1 MQKRR
6 MWHLS
11 QTNHVYPYKN
21 PPPLPLRQPGTEKDI
36 KKVEFS
42 GPKYEEPSNPH
53 SEIPPPLPPRQST
66 SEKDADIKQKTADQR
81 SNKTKIQQM
90 TSTKKSKN
98 GGQSFWRNLKQAK
111 VFSSSTMTAVNKNK
125 SPPPLP
131 PRIAANNDYS
141 NEFPRHLSSDV
152 SKEGKDSSSDD
163 IAPRPAFIPPPPA
176 PPPPPEIA
184 APVTRKFEVTSKV
197 KMRPFHWNKVS
208 ALMLYIDA
216 IGASKK
222 DDRQQTSILLHV
234 IGEQALDVYNT
245 FKWDEEGDHEGD
257 NMRLAKV
264 MAKLEKCCTPKTN
277 LTLERFH
284 FNNCCQQPGEGIDAY
299 LTRLKKHSKKCEF
312 GPLQDSLVKD
322 RLVCGIVA
330 NVTRER
336 LLREEDL
343 TLEKAVKICK
353 AAELVKEHLKELQ
366 STTPTVHAVQKN
378 PSAKPKPQGANR
390 KPQATAKPQ
399 NAPKGKPSCWKPRND
414 QQQQTSDKHHCRRC
428 DNWHVSGKCPVYG
441 ETCAYCRGK
450 NHFAK
455 CCFKKRAQGQVHT
468 VDNDESTDFFLDT
481 ITGHRY
487 KPLLHPATETLKTYN
502 HSQIIVKG
510 KCVVT
515 VDHAARKHKMLFFVV
530 PGDKQALLGRQACEQ
545 LGLVKVAC
553 AVTNQEQPKDP
564 NDNYANLLHE
574 YGDIFEGLGCLP
586 GMHPIIIDE
595 TAQPVVH
602 ACRKVP
608 FALHNGLKRELE
620 RMESLGVITR
630 VDEPTDWVNSLVVV
644 KKKNGD
650 IRVCMDPRDLNRA
663 IKREHY
669 KMPTHVMSQFAGA
682 SYYSKF
688 DASQGFWQLQLVE
701 KSSRLCTFN
710 TPFGRYR
717 YTRLPF
723 GISSAP
729 EVYHKTVH
737 QIFES
742 IDGVSTF
749 ADDIII
755 YGATK
760 EAHDRSLRLTL
771 ETARQVNLKLN
782 GSKCEIGVTQL
793 TFIDDLVTTDGVKPN
808 PNKVAAINNMPK
820 LENEQELQRFLG
832 MVTYLAKW
840 IAGLSQ
846 KSALLRALLKDD
858 NEWQRGPEQDSME

>member
-1 MQKRR
+1 MDV
-6 MWHLS
+6 L
-11 QTNHVYPYKN
+11 
-21 PPPLPLRQPGTEKDI
+21 PPP
-36 KKVEFS
+36 
-42 GPKYEEPSNPH
+42 
-53 SEIPPPLPPRQST
+53 
-66 SEKDADIKQKTADQR
+66 
-81 SNKTKIQQM
+81 
-90 TSTKKSKN
+90 
-98 GGQSFWRNLKQAK
+98 
-111 VFSSSTMTAVNKNK
+111 
-125 SPPPLP
+125 
-131 PRIAANNDYS
+131 
-141 NEFPRHLSSDV
+141 
-152 SKEGKDSSSDD
+152 
-163 IAPRPAFIPPPPA
+163 
-176 PPPPPEIA
+176 
-184 APVTRKFEVTSKV
+184 
-197 KMRPFHWNKVS
+197 S
-208 ALMLYIDA
+208 ALELTGNVAENWKRFKQRFQLYIDA

-245 FKWDEEGDHEGD
+245 FKWDEEGDQEGD
-257 NMRLAKV
+257 NMRLAK
-264 MAKLEKCCTPKTN
+264 
-277 LTLERFH
+277 
-284 FNNCCQQPGEGIDAY
+284 
-299 LTRLKKHSKKCEF
+299 
-312 GPLQDSLVKD
+312 DSLVKD

-353 AAELVKEHLKELQ
+353 AAELVKERSKELQ

-399 NAPKGKPSCWKPRND
+399 NAPKGKPSRWKPRND

-428 DNWHVSGKCPVYG
+428 DNWHVSGKCPAYG

-468 VDNDESTDFFLDT
+468 VDNDEYTDFFLDT
-481 ITGHRY
+481 ITVDSVKTQANDWIFPLAMNGTIIPVKLDTGAQVNILPETDFSRLKN
-487 KPLLHPATETLKTYN
+487 KPQLHPATETLKAYN

-515 VDHAARKHKMLFFVV
+515 VDHAARKPKVLFFVV
-530 PGDKQALLGRQACEQ
+530 PGDKQACEQ

-586 GMHPIIIDE
+586 GMHTIIIDE

-620 RMESLGVITR
+620 RMESLGVISR

-669 KMPTHVMSQFAGA
+669 KMPTREEVMSQFAGA
-682 SYYSKF
+682 SYYSKL
-688 DASQGFWQLQLVE
+688 DASQGFWQLQLDD

-710 TPFGRYR
+710 TPFGRFR

-771 ETARQVNLKLN
+771 ETARQVNLP
-782 GSKCEIGVTQL
+782 
-793 TFIDDLVTTDGVKPN
+793 KPE
-808 PNKVAAINNMPK
+808 NK
-820 LENEQELQRFLG
+820 QELQRFLG

-840 IAGLSQ
+840 IAGLRKNQ
-846 KSALLRALLKDD
+846 PRF
-858 NEWQRGPEQDSME
+858 EHC